1 MKKHLFLI
9 LLFLSA
15 ISYSQTTPGEYTVE
29 NAKINTKNSDFGTAF
44 FGKGKVVFA
53 APKAG
58 PMITKKVWADNSQ
71 PFLDLFVGEIN
82 EEGEIINKQKM
93 PGDINSKYHEGVVSF
108 TKDMKTVYFSA
119 NNYIKKKRQRT
130 DSTGTNNIQIFKAT
144 VNETG
149 EWSHPKLLPFNSTQ
163 FSTGHPALNI
173 DDTELYFISDRP
185 ESIGETDIFVVT
197 INKDGT
203 YSEPRNLGPRI
214 NTEEREMFPFIS
226 DENILYF
233 SSDGYLGNG
242 ELDVYA
248 SKIFDNTV
256 SEPISLGTPINSEK
270 DDFAYIIDD
279 AKHIGYFSS
288 NREGGQG
295 DDDIYSFVVSPP
307 LYIECNQVISGVT
320 KDIDTQELL
329 PGVLVQLFDEQGN
342 ELDSFLSKL
351 SDATFSF
358 EQPCDATYKIIG
370 TLEGYLPEEI
380 EIKTLNDLDLPP
392 IEITMSLPKD
402 ESVII
407 AENTDPG
414 NSISGVV
421 RDSNS
426 QEILPGAIVQLLDEK
441 GNVLESVI
449 SNEKDASFRFK
460 HNYNDSYKIAV
471 NSNGYQKEEIDLKRK
486 SNQKNN
492 VPIEI
497 LMSSPAEK
505 SILALNNKQNKQG
518 ISGIVKDHD
527 SQKIIPGAL
536 VQLIDENGVVVES
549 VVSNEKDASFSFEHP
564 FDESYKIVASSNGYS
579 KEEISINS
587 STLDSKEQRVEIAM
601 TAPKSISNDLE
612 KNNELKINTIY
623 FDFDKYEIRSDAEF
637 ELNKIAE
644 IMHQYPDMTIKIS
657 SHTDSRGKDA
667 YNIRLSNNRA
677 ESTIQ
682 YLVNKGIALTRISGK
697 GYGENQL
704 ASNCPNGVKCSE
716 FLHQLNRRS
725 EFAIVHNTINGIS
738 TIYSNNILKAPNAKA
753 SNAFANS
760 GEIVNYDFDP
770 RNTTIVYTAQ
780 IGAFKGDLQSEKYK
794 KLTSLF
800 NHRYKDGLNR
810 YFSGKFKTPKE
821 ARAYANQLKK
831 RGFEGVF
838 MVVLKGDTR
847 L

>member
-1 MKKHLFLI
+1 MKKYLFLI
-9 LLFLSA
+9 LLFFYATSH
-15 ISYSQTTPGEYTVE
+15 SQTTPGEYTIE
-29 NAKINTKNSDFGTAF
+29 NVDVNTKNSDFGTAF

-58 PMITKKVWADNSQ
+58 LSITKKVWADNSQ

-82 EEGEIINKQKM
+82 EKGEIVNKQKM

-108 TKDMKTVYFSA
+108 TKDMKTVYYSA
-119 NNYIKKKRQRT
+119 NNYIKKRKQRT
-130 DSTGTNNIQIFKAT
+130 DSTGTNNIQIFRAS
-144 VNETG
+144 VNENG
-149 EWSHPKLLPFNSTQ
+149 EWGHPKLLPFNGTE

-203 YSEPRNLGPRI
+203 YSDPRNLGPRI

-256 SEPISLGTPINSEK
+256 SEPISLGTPVNSKK

-279 AKHIGYFSS
+279 AKHEGYFSS
-288 NREGGQG
+288 NREGGKG

-307 LYIECNQVISGVT
+307 LFIECNQVISGVT
-320 KDIDTQELL
+320 KDIVTQELL
-329 PGVLVQLFDEQGN
+329 PGVLVQLFDKEGN

-351 SDATFSF
+351 NDASFSF

-380 EIKTLNDLDLPP
+380 EIQTRNDLDLPP
-392 IEITMSLPKD
+392 IEITMSLPRD
-402 ESVII
+402 ESVFI
-407 AENTDPG
+407 AKKNTD
-414 NSISGVV
+414 NSISGIVK
-421 RDSNS
+421 DNNS
-426 QEILPGAIVQLLDEK
+426 QELLPGSIVQLIDEK
-441 GNVLESVI
+441 GDVLETVI

-460 HNYNDSYKIAV
+460 NDYNDTYKIAV
-471 NSNGYQKEEIDLKRK
+471 NSDGYQREEIELKGK

-492 VPIEI
+492 DQVEI
-497 LMSSPAEK
+497 LMSSPDEK
-505 SILALNNKQNKQG
+505 STKALNNKNNKQG
-518 ISGIVKDHD
+518 ISGIVKDSD

-549 VVSNEKDASFSFEHP
+549 VVSSEKDASFSFEQP
-564 FDESYKIVASSNGYS
+564 FDASYKIIASSNGYS
-579 KEEISINS
+579 KEEITINS
-587 STLDSKEQRVEIAM
+587 STINSDETMVEITM
-601 TAPKSISNDLE
+601 TAPKNALSVMD
-612 KNNELKINTIY
+612 KNNEFKINTIY

-637 ELNKIAE
+637 ELDKIAG
-644 IMHQYPDMTIKIS
+644 IMHQYPDMTIKIT
-657 SHTDSRGKDA
+657 SHTDSRGKDT
-667 YNIRLSNNRA
+667 YNIKLSNNRA

-682 YLVNKGIALTRISGK
+682 YLVNKGIALNRISGK
-697 GYGENQL
+697 GYGESQL
-704 ASNCPNGVKCSE
+704 ATNCPNGIKCSE
-716 FLHQLNRRS
+716 FQHQLNRRS
-725 EFAIVHNTINGIS
+725 EFAIVHNSINGI
-738 TIYSNNILKAPNAKA
+738 TTVVSNNILNAPNAKT
-753 SNAFANS
+753 SNALTNS
-760 GEIVNYDFDP
+760 GAIVNYDFDS

-794 KLTSLF
+794 KLTNLF
-800 NHRYKDGLNR
+800 NHRYDDGLNR
-810 YFSGKFKTPKE
+810 YFSGKFKTAEE

-838 MVVLKGDTR
+838 MVVLKGDAR